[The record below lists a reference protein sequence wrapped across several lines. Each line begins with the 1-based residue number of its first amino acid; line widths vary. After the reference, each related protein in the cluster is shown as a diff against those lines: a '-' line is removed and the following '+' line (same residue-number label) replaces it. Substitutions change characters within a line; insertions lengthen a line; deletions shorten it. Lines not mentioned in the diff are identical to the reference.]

1 MSELLARLA
10 LGLALSLAGWAITR
24 IIAKTHWRFSAAL
37 ALDAAPALIMW
48 AVFTAATARPLLAG
62 TTVLALLSGFA
73 LADWAKRLT
82 LREPVVFSDIAEL
95 PEVFR
100 HPNLYLPY
108 AGVSLVVG
116 MALAAAS
123 AILVM
128 LAIEDPL
135 WPWSPW
141 QALTALAGFA
151 CVYRALYRP
160 PICHAIARAIRRFAI
175 SGDPFRDAAALG
187 PSVMQFAYAF
197 IARSERDER
206 RAAAQG
212 ASHPFVAK
220 PAAIQPALVVVQSES
235 FFDARR
241 FHTGV
246 PSTILQRF
254 DACCASAVQAGHLEV
269 PGWGANTVRTEFA
282 ALTGIAEHALGF
294 DRFNPYFAFAR
305 KPVGSLAWRLRAQGY
320 RTLCLHPFDRSFYS
334 RHRTLRNL
342 GFEQFLDERAFA
354 GAARRGAY
362 VSDEALARF
371 VAEALD
377 GAREPLFLFLITMEN
392 HGPWHTRPSSSGEED
407 LALPPDP
414 DELGLHNYLNG
425 LKGADAMLGV
435 LTEALARHKRCGEL
449 VFYGDHLPSL
459 AGAFKAVGFADSR
472 TDYFIW
478 QTEKSD
484 GARRDL
490 AAHELPGAILRAL
503 DRLSRGTDRLPA
515 ERAGK
520 AEPPLAM
527 PAALS
532 AERALRLAQPRSV
545 L

>member
-1 MSELLARLA
+1 MPELWARLA
-10 LGLALSLAGWAITR
+10 LGLALSLAGWAVTR
-24 IIAKTHWRFSAAL
+24 IVAKTRWQFATTL
-37 ALDAAPALIMW
+37 VFDAAPALIMW
-48 AVFTAATARPLLAG
+48 TVLTMASARPLLAG
-62 TTVLALLSGFA
+62 TLVLALLSGFA

-100 HPNLYLPY
+100 HPHLYLPY

-116 MALAAAS
+116 MALAAIS

-141 QALTALAGFA
+141 QALAALAGFA
-151 CVYRALYRP
+151 GLYRALYRP
-160 PICHAIARAIRRFAI
+160 PLCHLIARAMRRFAI
-175 SGDPFRDAAALG
+175 TGDPFCDAAALG

-197 IARSERDER
+197 VARSERDER

-212 ASHPFVAK
+212 ASHPFIAK
-220 PAAIQPALVVVQSES
+220 PAATQPALVVVQSES

-241 FHTGV
+241 FHRGI

-254 DACCASAVQAGHLEV
+254 DACSASAVQAGQLAV

-282 ALTGIAEHALGF
+282 VLTGLAEHALGF

-362 VSDEALARF
+362 VSDAALARF
-371 VAEALD
+371 AAEALD
-377 GAREPLFLFLITMEN
+377 DAREPLFLFLITMEN
-392 HGPWHTRPSSSGEED
+392 HGPWHIRPDSSGDEAP
-407 LALPPDP
+407 ALIPDT
-414 DELGLHNYLNG
+414 DDLGLRNYLEG
-425 LKGADAMLGV
+425 LKGADAMLGI
-435 LTEALARHKRCGEL
+435 LTDALARHKRCGEL

-459 AGAFKAVGFADSR
+459 PRAFAAAGFADNR

-490 AAHELPGAILRAL
+490 AAHELPGAILHAL
-503 DRLSRGTDRLPA
+503 DRFDRGHDRLPA
-515 ERAGK
+515 GRAGV
-520 AEPPLAM
+520 AERPLAM

-532 AERALRLAQPRSV
+532 AERALRLAQPRSA